1 MTIAVKKHVKLDI
14 KLFALVQF
22 CWISILVPNFVPGIV
37 DNSTDE
43 VLGKTRNDNDESC
56 SKEKQAIKCKASI
69 LLLEML
75 DQLELDTDNPK
86 HKNPTQ
92 I

>member
-1 MTIAVKKHVKLDI
+1 M
-14 KLFALVQF
+14 
-22 CWISILVPNFVPGIV
+22 SGIV

-56 SKEKQAIKCKASI
+56 SKEKQPTKCKASI
-69 LLLEML
+69 LLEML